1 MVTAP
6 DPYATQVFRG
16 RLMDNATVAACMKAE
31 HKLGYELTIL
41 QGIGNASASAGTHK
55 GRAVDLA
62 WWDQA
67 HKLIV
72 MRDIGFAYWP
82 REELVGTWP
91 AHGHGILVFESRGNT
106 KGLSDEA
113 YAQIGKYDRGE
124 DGLAGHGDD
133 PNNYRP
139 DPRAVLSRREYE
151 FIITGGL
158 EAPRP
163 TRITKMRDSMV
174 EAIQD
179 MSEAIQLGKAAKND
193 RADEAVLDLKACRRI
208 IIARLKEMPKR

>member
-1 MVTAP
+1 
-6 DPYATQVFRG
+6 
-16 RLMDNATVAACMKAE
+16 MDNASVAACMKVE
-31 HKLGYELTIL
+31 HVLGYELTIL
-41 QGIGNASASAGTHK
+41 QGIGSAPASAGTHK

-67 HKLIV
+67 HKLIA
-72 MRDIGFAYWP
+72 MRDVGFCYWP

-91 AHGHGILVFESRGNT
+91 AHGHGVLVFESRSNRVGI
-106 KGLSDEA
+106 SDEA
-113 YAQIGKYDRGE
+113 FRQIGKYDRGE
-124 DGLAGHGDD
+124 DGLAGSNDD

-139 DPRAVLSRREYE
+139 SPKALLTRAEYE

-163 TRITKMRDSMV
+163 TKITKMRDGMV

-179 MSEAIQLGKAAKND
+179 MSEAIAIGKAVKND
-193 RADEAVLDLKACRRI
+193 RAEEAVLDLKASRRI
-208 IIARLKEMPKR
+208 LLARLKEMPKR